1 MSYSM
6 LKKKGL
12 DKAAI
17 LLLKRLVKQVPWPDR
32 RLAKADIVSTLLN
45 GKSRAAEDVFGWG
58 RGTLEIG
65 MNERMS
71 GKRHLDDI
79 GNRKKPTTEER
90 LPSIEQDIR
99 SLFESKSQADARLG
113 TTLRY
118 LNASASSVRGALIE
132 HGYSEDEL
140 PTVRTVSNML
150 NRMGFR
156 LRAVQ
161 KAKPQKKRLKQT

>member
-1 MSYSM
+1 MSFSM
-6 LKKKGL
+6 LKKKGV
-12 DKAAI
+12 DKVVVS
-17 LLLKRLVKQVPWPDR
+17 LLKRIVKQVPWPDR
-32 RLAKADIVSTLLN
+32 RLAKADVVSTLLN
-45 GKSRAAEDVFGWG
+45 GKVRTAEAVFGWG

-65 MNERMS
+65 MDERVS

-79 GNRKKPTTEER
+79 GNRRKPTTEER
-90 LPSIEQDIR
+90 LPCIEQDIR

-118 LNASASSVRGALIE
+118 LNASASNVRSALME